1 MSKIGTSAQT
11 MFALGVLLLAQ
22 PLFAAELL
30 SIDQQVKVGQIITD
44 QHNASP
50 LVGGPTLA
58 LDAIVPSDVKLEAVP
73 QDAQQVAPRLRGF
86 TYLVVEE
93 QIALVEPHTRR
104 IVEVIPRWRK

>member
-1 MSKIGTSAQT
+1 MSKTGTSAQT

-22 PLFAAELL
+22 PLFAAEFL

-50 LVGGPTLA
+50 LVGGPALA
-58 LDAIVPSDVKLEAVP
+58 LDAIVPPDVKLEAVP

-86 TYLVVEE
+86 SYLVVEE